1 MNIAAAEAIA
11 ASATTAVVD
20 TLTVI
25 PPADWPELRDLYVAN
40 WPHNLV
46 AYHTVDNFIQWHRR
60 DPSIRNLT
68 FYSLNGDWRKD
79 GTYVI
84 VVSETER
91 NYLIRIAVRI
101 CRIDGQ

>member
-1 MNIAAAEAIA
+1 MSTA
-11 ASATTAVVD
+11 ASVD

-25 PPADWPELRDLYVAN
+25 PPEHWLELRDLYVAN
-40 WPHNLV
+40 WPVNLV
-46 AYHTVDNFIQWHRR
+46 AYHTVDNFIQWHRK
-60 DPSIRNLT
+60 DPGIKNLT

-91 NYLIRIAVRI
+91 NSV
-101 CRIDGQ
+101 